1 MPKATYHNKRLQR
14 GAPIQVASAISGG
27 SSKIKKKIRD
37 IERLLKR
44 DTIPADVRI
53 DNERALKA
61 LHVELDNAQ
70 HNLKSKNNAKK
81 YHMVRFFERKKAIR
95 RLKQANSA
103 LHAAKS
109 TENGKDVKKAL
120 KQVEQCQ
127 IDVAYIILFPM
138 SEKYISLYPA
148 TAEAADENIKGQEHT
163 TQKRSLFKKDVFK
176 LIKEEKLPFLFADVL
191 LGAAIKLEGTNRA
204 TPSHEIDAPE
214 TAASKEEEDDFF
226 E

>member
-1 MPKATYHNKRLQR
+1 MPKVTHKNNRLQR
-14 GAPIQVASAISGG
+14 GAPIQVSNAIAGG

-44 DTIPADVRI
+44 DRIPADVRI

-70 HNLKSKNNAKK
+70 HNIKSKNNAKK

-103 LHAAKS
+103 LQAAQLSEAK
-109 TENGKDVKKAL
+109 KDIEKAT

-127 IDVAYIILFPM
+127 IEVAYIILFPM
-138 SEKYISLYPA
+138 SDKYISLYPTEGDA
-148 TAEAADENIKGQEHT
+148 STVDNKGQEET
-163 TQKRSLFKKDVFK
+163 AEKRALFKKEVER
-176 LIKEEKLPFLFADVL
+176 LIKTEKLPFLFAAVL
-191 LGAAIKLEGTNRA
+191 LGETIKLEGTNRA
-204 TPSHEIDAPE
+204 TPSHEIDAPD
-214 TAASKEEEDDFF
+214 AAAAKEEDDDFF